1 MEEDGHIKKK
11 IEIEVKSMQK
21 GKNTV
26 TKDSWRVD
34 YNRKILFLESMFF
47 RPIFFPLCI
56 PRLIGTTAAFLSSAK
71 KIGGNPYPLF
81 TFWLEWWKCATI
93 LLGIWRR

>member
-26 TKDSWRVD
+26 TKDS
-34 YNRKILFLESMFF
+34 
-47 RPIFFPLCI
+47 
-56 PRLIGTTAAFLSSAK
+56 
-71 KIGGNPYPLF
+71 
-81 TFWLEWWKCATI
+81 
-93 LLGIWRR
+93 